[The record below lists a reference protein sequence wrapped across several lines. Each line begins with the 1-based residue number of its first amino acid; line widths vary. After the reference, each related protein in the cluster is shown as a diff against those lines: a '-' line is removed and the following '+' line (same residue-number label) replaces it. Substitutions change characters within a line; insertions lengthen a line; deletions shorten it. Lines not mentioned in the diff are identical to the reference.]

1 MTRAARYSVVERNG
15 WSYVE
20 GDPMPRDSGPWR
32 YRWEAQ
38 EYADELNAAEPKP
51 MTDIVER
58 MTGAGND
65 LTTLSESYEGQRQCG
80 WFLEFAAIMRDGRD
94 EIERLR
100 AENER
105 LRALKTQASRELLN
119 ITKGCL
125 DSAEAEVEQLRAEN
139 EALRAELATCRL
151 GGMALPKP

>member
-1 MTRAARYSVVERNG
+1 
-15 WSYVE
+15 
-20 GDPMPRDSGPWR
+20 
-32 YRWEAQ
+32 
-38 EYADELNAAEPKP
+38 
-51 MTDIVER
+51 
-58 MTGAGND
+58 
-65 LTTLSESYEGQRQCG
+65 
-80 WFLEFAAIMRDGRD
+80 MRDGRD

-105 LRALKTQASRELLN
+105 LRALKTPASRELLN

-139 EALRAELATCRL
+139 EALRAELATCRR